1 MSFVTENPADAM
13 ASEIS
18 LIAGPTL
25 IGIARPHETQLAI
38 ASALSSSI
46 AKAFALS
53 THVTATSDESGA
65 LCSTGEFCSRTHAES
80 GAQVGHVSGSSTP
93 WPA

>member
-18 LIAGPTL
+18 LIAGPTP

-53 THVTATSDESGA
+53 TQVTATSESGA
-65 LCSTGEFCSRTHAES
+65 LCSTDELCSRTHAES
-80 GAQVGHVSGSSTP
+80 DAQVGHVSGSSTP

>member
-18 LIAGPTL
+18 LIAGPTA

-38 ASALSSSI
+38 ASA
-46 AKAFALS
+46 ALD
-53 THVTATSDESGA
+53 ARDSG
-65 LCSTGEFCSRTHAES
+65 FR
-80 GAQVGHVSGSSTP
+80 
-93 WPA
+93 